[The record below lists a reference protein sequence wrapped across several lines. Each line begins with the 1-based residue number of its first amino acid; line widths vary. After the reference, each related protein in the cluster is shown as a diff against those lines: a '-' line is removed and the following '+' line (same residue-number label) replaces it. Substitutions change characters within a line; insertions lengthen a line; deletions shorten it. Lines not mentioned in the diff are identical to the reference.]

1 MNKISPVVFVFSA
14 FLMISCAKTN
24 VEVEEFGDISGV
36 VIDSETEE
44 GIRNVNITTTPPSS
58 SILTNN
64 DGSFEIIG
72 VPAGGYT
79 VQARKPGF
87 INNSVS
93 ISVNDDDVTTA
104 RIFLEPEEE
113 ELPPEANVIQVE
125 VTSWFNAISGDS
137 SFVEVEYSVTN
148 VSERT
153 DASEYQVVF
162 EILTSNET
170 FFFDANGTDL
180 KQGQKDVENFRK
192 FIRNETATDVLIDDT
207 WFEADSTGDGS
218 Q

>member
-14 FLMISCAKTN
+14 LLMISCAKTN
-24 VEVEEFGDISGV
+24 VEVEEFGDISGL

-44 GIRNVNITTTPPSS
+44 GVRNVNITTTPPSS

-93 ISVNDDDVTTA
+93 VSVNDNDVTSA

-113 ELPPEANVIQVE
+113 ELPPEANVIEVE

-162 EILTSNET
+162 EIITSNET

-192 FIRNETATDVLIDDT
+192 FIRNETATEVLINDT
-207 WFEADSTGDGS
+207 WFEADSTGDS
-218 Q
+218 S

>member
-1 MNKISPVVFVFSA
+1 MNKISPVLFLFSA
-14 FLMISCAKTN
+14 LLMISCAKTN
-24 VEVEEFGDISGV
+24 VEVEEFGDISGL

-44 GIRNVNITTTPPSS
+44 GVRNVNITTTPPSS

-93 ISVNDDDVTTA
+93 VSVNDNDVTSA

-113 ELPPEANVIQVE
+113 ELPPEANVIEVE

-162 EILTSNET
+162 EIITSNET

-192 FIRNETATDVLIDDT
+192 FIRNETATEVLINDT
-207 WFEADSTGDGS
+207 WFEADSTGDS
-218 Q
+218 S

>member
-14 FLMISCAKTN
+14 LLMISCAKTN
-24 VEVEEFGDISGV
+24 VEVEEFGDISGL
-36 VIDSETEE
+36 VIDSETEQ
-44 GIRNVNITTTPPSS
+44 GIGNVNITTTPPSS

-93 ISVNDDDVTTA
+93 ISVNDSEVTTA

-113 ELPPEANVIQVE
+113 ELPPESNVIQAE

-153 DASEYQVVF
+153 DASEYQVIF
-162 EILTSNET
+162 EIITPNET

-180 KQGQKDVENFRK
+180 KQGQKVVENFRK
-192 FIRNETATDVLIDDT
+192 FIRSETATDVRIDDT
-207 WFEADSTGDGS
+207 WFEPDSTGTS
-218 Q
+218 S